1 MACAPVETTSL
12 YDINLIL
19 AKMCFIG
26 NVVEKHYTHHNP
38 KLKQQCLWLV
48 EFTAAMENFKP
59 TNLTIV

>member
-38 KLKQQCLWLV
+38 KLKQ
-48 EFTAAMENFKP
+48 
-59 TNLTIV
+59 